1 MNPTKR
7 SVQQKTPK
15 LPHIIFR
22 IRLVYGFL
30 LFFCALVI
38 LRLFQLQVIQH
49 NYYQIAA
56 NKSQIKQ
63 FALPAQRGII
73 EAYSGNTVTPLVLN
87 QTTYVLFADPA
98 DFKTDAGRLYAAT
111 NIQKIIGGDA
121 ANYLNLIN
129 TKNTEYVVLN
139 ESISQSQNDAI
150 NNLNIYGINTSPEQ
164 KRVYPNGTLAAQVLG
179 YVNTNGQGQNGIE
192 QYYNSLLGGTQGS
205 VKGITDAQGN
215 LLYNQSNIIK
225 QPTNG
230 NNIILTLNIPIQE
243 QVEQALASVVTST
256 KAASGTVIVMNPN
269 NGDIVSMADYPS
281 YDPGAYQNYAN
292 NQSIYQNA
300 AVSSLVE
307 PGSIMKTF
315 TTAAALNQGVIT
327 PTSSFFDPAQWTID
341 GSTIKDVAIDGGP
354 QNRNIASILVDSLNT
369 GAVWM
374 LMQMGGGQVNQQA
387 RDIWYNYLVNKF
399 NFGNTTGIQ
408 QPNESS
414 FPVPSP
420 DIGSALDLN
429 YANTSFGQGIDI
441 TPIEFISAESA
452 ILNGGTFYKPNL
464 VKAIV
469 NSTTNQTTYIKPK
482 ILKTNIIKPI
492 VSQQLQGLME
502 QVVSTNYAVD
512 KMTAPRTGYIT
523 GGKTGTAQVAI
534 NGKYSNTDFTG
545 TYIGFI
551 GINKPDYVIF
561 IQVNNP
567 QLPSYEYAGTVD
579 GAFLFG
585 KITDIL
591 ANGGYV
597 N

>member
-1 MNPTKR
+1 MNQTKR
-7 SVQQKTPK
+7 LVQQKNTK
-15 LPHIIFR
+15 LPHILFR

-30 LFFCALVI
+30 LVIFAIII
-38 LRLFQLQVIQH
+38 LRLFQLQVIEH
-49 NYYQIAA
+49 NYYQTAA
-56 NKSQIKQ
+56 NRSQIKQ
-63 FALPAQRGII
+63 FALPAQRGMI
-73 EAYSGNTVTPLVLN
+73 EAYSNNVVTPLVLN

-98 DFKTDAGRLYAAT
+98 NFTTNKAKLYAAT
-111 NIQKIIGGDA
+111 NIQKIIGGTT
-121 ANYLNLIN
+121 ANYLSLIN

-139 ESISQSQNDAI
+139 ESISQSQKDAI
-150 NNLNIYGINTSPEQ
+150 SNLNIYGINTTPQQ
-164 KRVYPNGTLAAQVLG
+164 KRVYPDGSLAAQVLG
-179 YVNTNGQGQNGIE
+179 FVNANGQGQNGIE
-192 QYYNSLLGGTQGS
+192 QYYNNILGGTQGS

-215 LLYNQSNIIK
+215 LLYSQSNIIK
-225 QPTNG
+225 QPVNG
-230 NNIILTLNIPIQE
+230 DNVILTLNIPIQE

-256 KAASGTVIVMNPN
+256 KADSGTVIVMNPN
-269 NGDIVSMADYPS
+269 DGNIVSMADYPT
-281 YDPGAYQNYAN
+281 YNPGQYQNYAN
-292 NQSIYQNA
+292 NQSVYQNA

-327 PTSSFFDPAQWTID
+327 PTSSFYDPAQWTID
-341 GSTIKDVAIDGGP
+341 GSTIRDVSIDGGP
-354 QNRNIASILVDSLNT
+354 QQRNIATILIASLNT

-387 RDIWYNYLVNKF
+387 RDIWYNYLVNKY
-399 NFGNTTGIQ
+399 NFGHITGIQ
-408 QPNESS
+408 QPAESS

-420 DIGSALDLN
+420 DVGSALNLT

-452 ILNGGTFYKPNL
+452 ILNGGTYYKPNL

-469 NSTTNQTTYIKPK
+469 NTSTGQTTYSKPI
-482 ILKTNIIKPI
+482 ILKKNIIKPI
-492 VSQQLQGLME
+492 VSQQLQSLME
-502 QVVSTNYAVD
+502 QVVSTNYYID
-512 KMTAPRTGYIT
+512 KMTKPRAGYIT

-551 GINKPDYVIF
+551 GIGKPDYVVF

-567 QLPSYEYAGTVD
+567 HIPSYEYAGTVD

-585 KITDIL
+585 KVTDIL